1 MNTFYN
7 RIKEIAH
14 SCIDYIFYPI
24 DIEDSIDTID
34 TGDSE
39 VLEVAWNWFNEYV
52 NIYNINDINQGA
64 QQLVINLDHYVI
76 KISNSDIGKVV
87 NGVIS
92 QIEEPFKHL
101 FIGYK
106 FIEKYKDF
114 YIYIQKEVIPYD
126 FDEEYQRYEEGFV
139 DYLNERSPLI
149 RTIFPSILEFVLL
162 KYEFNNNLNQ
172 LCEFSLYLKKITKN
186 WDLKSDNWGII
197 NNKIQIFDPIF

>member
-34 TGDSE
+34 TGDCE

-87 NGVIS
+87 NKVIS

-106 FIEKYKDF
+106 FIEKYKKL
-114 YIYIQKEVIPYD
+114 YINIKKEIVPYD
-126 FDEEYQRYEEGFV
+126 LDEKYKEYEEGFI
-139 DYLNERSPLI
+139 DYLNKRSPLI
-149 RTIFPSILEFVLL
+149 HTIFPSILEFTLL

-186 WDLKSDNWGII
+186 WDLKSDNWGIR